1 MVTQH
6 RVCNF
11 KDKQLKRAIKFEK
24 LQGLTKST
32 DPKNHQFIVHVKDDY
47 DYHFESLI
55 KDEIFFAI
63 KGCYANSV
71 GD

>member
-1 MVTQH
+1 M
-6 RVCNF
+6 
-11 KDKQLKRAIKFEK
+11 
-24 LQGLTKST
+24 TKST

-71 GD
+71 GS